1 MNRVLYL
8 LIAAGLIVVAAMVLP
23 ATQFCKGA
31 TLSSGNVRIQQSR
44 DLTTPVQKG
53 SKATYVDLLRML
65 FPDLKV
71 DRGLPGQA
79 SAHTTIPIK
88 HIAEEE
94 EGTVFEGDF
103 EIKDVEL
110 RPILNQGRVLFLTL
124 IDLTAE
130 NANEATPY
138 EGEAAVLALFSAEPM
153 KLLDALD
160 IKTDKFT
167 DLWGKQP
174 IFHLDSRNDYC
185 VIHNTHWNAGESYDD
200 YTAMSIDEGKFTV
213 ITSLFTL
220 NTQACGW
227 KETQTPLFRALPTPT
242 GKYPKLLV
250 TVKVMREVNS
260 EQCARRARGYTRY
273 YRAIYH
279 WNAMK
284 ARYEGDSRQLERL
297 DKFNKDRM

>member
-1 MNRVLYL
+1 MNLVSHL
-8 LIAAGLIVVAAMVLP
+8 LIAGRFIIVAAMLLP
-23 ATQFCKGA
+23 ATQFSKGTTQSA
-31 TLSSGNVRIQQSR
+31 SVRIQQSR

-53 SKATYVDLLRML
+53 SKATYVDLLRTL

-71 DRGLPGQA
+71 DSDLPGQA
-79 SAHTTIPIK
+79 RAHTTIPIK
-88 HIAEEE
+88 HIGEEE

-103 EIKDVEL
+103 EIKEAEL

-138 EGEAAVLALFSAEPM
+138 EGEAALLALFSAEPV
-153 KLLDALD
+153 KLLDVLD
-160 IKTDKFT
+160 VKTDKFT
-167 DLWGKQP
+167 DFWGKHP
-174 IFHLDSRNDYC
+174 ISHLDPRNDYF

-200 YTAMSIDEGKFTV
+200 YTVLSVDEGKFTF
-213 ITSLFTL
+213 ITSVFTL
-220 NTQACGW
+220 NTQGCGW
-227 KETQTPLFRALPTPT
+227 KETQTPLFRALPATT

-250 TVKVMREVNS
+250 TVKVIKEVNS
-260 EQCARRARGYTRY
+260 EQCARRARGYIRY

-297 DKFNKDRM
+297 DKFN

>member
-1 MNRVLYL
+1 MNRVLHL
-8 LIAAGLIVVAAMVLP
+8 LIAGGLIVLGAILQ
-23 ATQFCKGA
+23 ATQFFKGA

-44 DLTTPVQKG
+44 DLTNPVQKG

-71 DRGLPGQA
+71 DRTVPGQA
-79 SAHTTIPIK
+79 TAHTTIPIK
-88 HIAEEE
+88 HIGEEE
-94 EGTVFEGDF
+94 EGTVFAGDF

-160 IKTDKFT
+160 VKTDKFT
-167 DLWGKQP
+167 DFWGKQP
-174 IFHLDSRNDYC
+174 ILHLDTRNDYF
-185 VIHNTHWNAGESYDD
+185 VIHNTHWNAGESYND
-200 YTAMSIDEGKFTV
+200 YTILSIDEGKFTV
-213 ITSLFTL
+213 ITSLFCL
-220 NTQACGW
+220 DTQGSGW
-227 KETQTPLFRALPTPT
+227 KETQTPVFRAQRIPN
-242 GKYPKLLV
+242 GKYPNLLV
-250 TVKVMREVNS
+250 TIRLTKEVSS
-260 EQCARRARGYTRY
+260 EDCARRTRGYTRY
-273 YRAIYH
+273 YRAVYH
-279 WNAMK
+279 WNATK

-297 DKFNKDRM
+297 DKFNRERL